1 MCVCVCVCVCDSVG
15 VWPWGVCVGVGGGG
29 VCTDPTGGEGGLM
42 KPWPLRTCRYITCT
56 VQSMTVM
63 DYYVFGNIWQ
73 LAIYIK
79 SRLSLG

>member
-1 MCVCVCVCVCDSVG
+1 MCDGVG
-15 VWPWGVCVGVGGGG
+15 VWPWGVCVGGGGG
-29 VCTDPTGGEGGLM
+29 GGGGFVQTYWGRRRIDETL
-42 KPWPLRTCRYITCT
+42 PFTCGYITCT

-63 DYYVFGNIWQ
+63 DYNVFGDIWQ